1 MDTSED
7 ELSNVEFSSQL
18 LLNKPIQIIISLD
31 NNLQASGRI
40 YFDNLNNTD
49 ARNKKIFYKMLIS
62 VSQRTMD
69 VSIFFKVYS
78 FKYKIPQNLFNNSI
92 NKIFIYGF
100 SKIGVKKLTIM
111 NKNGRIQLDKTSYS
125 FMQSNDILIIKDISI
140 PLDMDTKILIL

>member
-1 MDTSED
+1 
-7 ELSNVEFSSQL
+7 
-18 LLNKPIQIIISLD
+18 
-31 NNLQASGRI
+31 
-40 YFDNLNNTD
+40 
-49 ARNKKIFYKMLIS
+49 MLIS

-125 FMQSNDILIIKDISI
+125 FMQSNDILIIKDISM